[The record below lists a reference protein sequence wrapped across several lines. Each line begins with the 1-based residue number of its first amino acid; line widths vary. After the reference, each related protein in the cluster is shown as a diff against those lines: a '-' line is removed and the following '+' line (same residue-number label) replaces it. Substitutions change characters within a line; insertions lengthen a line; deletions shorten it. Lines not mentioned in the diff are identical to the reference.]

1 MKKDQWRRGEQ
12 IGQGAFGMVYKG
24 LNTATG
30 EIIAIKELNFDGQ
43 HAKSRQ
49 LKEMI
54 KEVELMRRLNHPN
67 IVKYLG
73 GQEISQAGG
82 GGGGGS
88 AVSCL
93 CIFTEF
99 VAGGCVE
106 SLIAQYGALDDD
118 VVRRYAKETLDG
130 LAYLHGEVRMIR
142 VCCVR
147 SLRRPTTMRHV
158 ISCSKFLSFASP
170 NLFLLSYAPIQGILH
185 RDIKP
190 ANVLISTAGSAKLA
204 DFGASQFKPGSG
216 EVSE

>member
-1 MKKDQWRRGEQ
+1 
-12 IGQGAFGMVYKG
+12 MVYKG

-106 SLIAQYGALDDD
+106 SLIA
-118 VVRRYAKETLDG
+118 RCAKSTNRKSSAIPDTKSS
-130 LAYLHGEVRMIR
+130 MI
-142 VCCVR
+142 
-147 SLRRPTTMRHV
+147 
-158 ISCSKFLSFASP
+158 AE
-170 NLFLLSYAPIQGILH
+170 AP
-185 RDIKP
+185 K
-190 ANVLISTAGSAKLA
+190 GSAPW
-204 DFGASQFKPGSG
+204 GAACSRPPGCTLRPSSRAYPL
-216 EVSE
+216 VRLRD